1 MVWSASDTDV
11 TMALTKGTSTSPSSV
26 RTESNSPA
34 AVCNTSATEPTGVPV
49 GRHHLQ
55 AFELMVVELVGLL
68 DRRQVRRVDEEK
80 GAPQ

>member
-11 TMALTKGTSTSPSSV
+11 TMALTRHEHLAVLV
-26 RTESNSPA
+26 RIESNSPPRCA
-34 AVCNTSATEPTGVPV
+34 ILGDGANGRAR

-55 AFELMVVELVGLL
+55 AFELMVVELVGIL

-80 GAPQ
+80 GAPH